1 MMKVEAIAPATM
13 ANIGPG
19 FDVLGLAFAAPADR
33 IVAEQSE
40 TPGVTI
46 AAIHGDGGKLSLD
59 PLKNTASVSAAHVLK
74 QSGAHQGIRL
84 TIYKGLPLASG
95 MGSSAASAVAGAMA
109 ANAILG
115 NPIPQRDLLE
125 ACIEGEATVSGRH
138 ADNVA
143 PALFGGI
150 VLVTGVTA
158 DTVIPLPTPPGL
170 IFALVTPG
178 VAVPTVEA
186 RAVLPKQISL
196 HDMVHQTGAVGRLV
210 AAICLNDIALIAQ
223 AMEEDHIVE
232 PARAHLMPGL
242 HEVRAVAASM
252 GALATTIS
260 GAGPTLCTLC
270 PSQTVAEQVSVA
282 SQAIYDRLGL
292 TCETRI
298 TGVGGGATA
307 RILAE

>member
-1 MMKVEAIAPATM
+1 MKVEAFAPATM

-19 FDVLGLAFAAPADR
+19 FDVLGLAFADPSDR
-33 IVAEQSE
+33 VVAERTE

-59 PLKNTASVSAAHVLK
+59 AAKNTAGVSAAYVLK
-74 QSGAHQGIRL
+74 QIGAKEGIQL
-84 TIYKGLPLASG
+84 TVYKGLPLASG

-109 ANAILG
+109 ANAVFG

-125 ACIEGEATVSGRH
+125 ACVEGEATVSGRH

-178 VAVPTVEA
+178 VGVPTAEA

-210 AAICLNDIALIAQ
+210 AAICLNDVNLLARS
-223 AMEEDHIVE
+223 MEEDHIVE

-242 HEVRAVAASM
+242 REVRTEAAKL

-270 PSQTVAEQVSVA
+270 PSQEIAERVSAA
-282 SQAIYDRLGL
+282 SHAIYDQLGL
-292 TCETRI
+292 TCQTRI
-298 TGVGGGATA
+298 TGVGGGASA
-307 RILAE
+307 RTITD

>member
-1 MMKVEAIAPATM
+1 MKIEAFAPATM

-19 FDVLGLAFAAPADR
+19 FDVLGLAFADPADR
-33 IVAEQSE
+33 VVAEWSE
-40 TPGVTI
+40 TPGVTV

-59 PLKNTASVSAAHVLK
+59 PARNTASVSAAHVLN
-74 QSGAHQGIRL
+74 QIGAKQGIRL

-95 MGSSAASAVAGAMA
+95 MGSSSASAVAGAMA
-109 ANAILG
+109 ANAIFG
-115 NPIPQRDLLE
+115 SPIPQPDLLE
-125 ACIEGEATVSGRH
+125 ACVEGEAVVSGRH

-158 DTVIPLPTPPGL
+158 ETVIPLPTPPGL

-178 VAVPTVEA
+178 VAVPTAEA
-186 RAVLPKQISL
+186 RAVLPKQVSL

-210 AAICLNDIALIAQ
+210 AAFCLNNIDLLAR

-242 HEVRAVAASM
+242 REVRAEAAKL
-252 GALATTIS
+252 GALATMIS

-270 PSQTVAEQVSVA
+270 PSPAVAEQVSAA
-282 SQAIYDRLGL
+282 SRAIYEQRGL
-292 TCETRI
+292 TCQTRI
-298 TGVGGGATA
+298 TTVGGGATA
-307 RILAE
+307 RPLVDG